1 MTARCILWLGRAA
14 AAQLSEIAQWWQLN
28 RPASPS
34 LFVGELS
41 GACQIIQ
48 HQPKVGQ
55 PIVGA
60 KSERVRRVH
69 MLRSRYYLYYQESEA
84 GDAIE
89 VLAVWHS
96 SRGTDPDL

>member
-1 MTARCILWLGRAA
+1 MTGRRILRVGRAA
-14 AAQLSEIAQWWQLN
+14 AAQISEIAQWWRVN
-28 RPASPS
+28 RPASPG
-34 LFVGELS
+34 LFVDELS
-41 GACQIIQ
+41 GAYDLIR

-55 PIVGA
+55 PVVGA
-60 KSERVRRVH
+60 KSDRVRRVH
-69 MLRSRYYLYYQESEA
+69 MLRSRYYLYYQESET